1 MVALDD
7 SPAEVRARGVL
18 PMNSVSNRRRQSDHR
33 FGFWW
38 AVHHAGTSI
47 MAALWNFVD
56 NRAVIRRIAF
66 IWILWMTSVVIY
78 WAMDF
83 ATDHPDLDGLKM
95 AAILGAVLTPWSAM
109 QAAVFKFYSDA
120 AGANPPGTVTT
131 MDSSTQT
138 STRKETP

>member
-1 MVALDD
+1 MTKVPL
-7 SPAEVRARGVL
+7 
-18 PMNSVSNRRRQSDHR
+18 RRREADLH

-38 AVHHAGTSI
+38 AVHHAGTSV
-47 MAALWNFVD
+47 MAAMWNFVD

-120 AGANPPGTVTT
+120 AGSNPPGMVTE
-131 MDSSTQT
+131 MKSSTQSSMT
-138 STRKETP
+138 KEVV